1 MSFNLAVMLRESRLA
16 TPDTACL
23 IYQGRSITY
32 RELDDLS
39 SRFARGLRAKGLGRD
54 DVLAIC
60 LPNVPEFVVAY
71 FGALKAGV
79 TLMPLSPLLKAT
91 EIAYHLADSGAR
103 TLIAF
108 DVFAAEALGAA
119 AAVSGTTVYVVTL
132 AEDGPVPQGT
142 LAFALLL
149 PEGPPDRAELIR
161 GDIEPTSGDDTAVLL
176 YTSGTTGRPK
186 GAELTHFQLYLNC
199 TTSGDLFDVLPGDV
213 SLGALPLFHVYGLSS
228 VLNVSVR
235 YGGTVSLV
243 LRFEAQSVLD
253 QMVRDRVSVIVGVP
267 TMYVALLAADRT
279 GRDLS
284 RLRVGSSGG
293 ASMPGEVIREFE
305 KAFGIVILEGYG
317 LSESASTAT
326 FNRSADDRRVLSVG
340 KPIWGVELRVADP
353 DDVPLPPGAEHVGEI
368 LLRGHNIIT
377 RYRNAPDATAE
388 AFRNGWFHT
397 GDLGYLDEDGF
408 LFVVDRKKDL
418 VIRGG
423 YNVYP
428 REVEEVLYT
437 HPAIAEAAV
446 VGRPDER
453 LGEEVVAVVALR
465 SGEAADPDEI
475 IAFCRERMAA
485 YKYPRVVRILDEL
498 PKGPS
503 GKIMKKELRC
513 V

>member
-23 IYQGRSITY
+23 IHQGRPITY

-39 SRFARGLRAKGLGRD
+39 SRFARGLRANGLGRD

-91 EIAYHLADSGAR
+91 EIAYHLTDSGAR
-103 TLIAF
+103 TLLAF
-108 DVFAAEALGAA
+108 DVFATEALGAA
-119 AAVSGTTVYVVTL
+119 AAVPGTAVYIVTL

-142 LAFALLL
+142 LAFGLLL
-149 PEGPPDRAELIR
+149 PDGPPDRTELIR
-161 GDIEPTSGDDTAVLL
+161 GDIEPTSSDDTAVLL

-228 VLNVSVR
+228 VLNVCVR

-253 QMVRDRVSVIVGVP
+253 QMVRDRVSVVVGVP

-305 KAFGIVILEGYG
+305 EAFGIVILEGYG

-377 RYRNAPDATAE
+377 RYRRDADATAE

-397 GDLGYLDEDGF
+397 GDLGYLDDDGF

-446 VGRPDER
+446 VGRPDDR

-475 IAFCRERMAA
+475 IAYCRERMAA
-485 YKYPRVVRILDEL
+485 YKYPRVVRIMDEL
-498 PKGPS
+498 PKGAS
-503 GKIMKKELRC
+503 GKIMKKELRS

>member
-23 IYQGRSITY
+23 IHQGTPITY

-39 SRFARGLRAKGLGRD
+39 SRFARGLRAKGLGRG
-54 DVLAIC
+54 DVLAIS

-79 TLMPLSPLLKAT
+79 TLMPLNPLLKAT
-91 EIAYHLADSGAR
+91 EIAYHLTDSGAR

-119 AAVSGTTVYVVTL
+119 AAVPGTAVYTVNLVEGT
-132 AEDGPVPQGT
+132 AVPQDT

-149 PEGPPDRAELIR
+149 PDGPPDRAESLH
-161 GDIEPTSGDDTAVLL
+161 GDIEPTSSDDTAVLL

-186 GAELTHFQLYLNC
+186 GAELSHFQLYQNC
-199 TTSGDLFDVLPGDV
+199 TVSGDLFGLFPGDV
-213 SLGALPLFHVYGLSS
+213 SIGALPLFHVYGLSG
-228 VLNVSVR
+228 VLNVCVR
-235 YGGTVSLV
+235 YGGTLSLV

-253 QMVRDRVSVIVGVP
+253 QMARDGVSVIVGVP

-279 GRDLS
+279 GLDLS

-305 KAFGIVILEGYG
+305 EAFGVVILEGYG

-326 FNRSADDRRVLSVG
+326 FNRADDRRVLSVG

-353 DDVPLPPGAEHVGEI
+353 DDLPLPPGAEHVGEI

-377 RYRNAPDATAE
+377 RYRDDPEATAE

-397 GDLGYLDEDGF
+397 GDLGYLDKDGF

-465 SGEAADPDEI
+465 PGEAADPDEI
-475 IAFCRERMAA
+475 VAFCKERMAA

-503 GKIMKKELRC
+503 GKIMKKELRSI
-513 V
+513 